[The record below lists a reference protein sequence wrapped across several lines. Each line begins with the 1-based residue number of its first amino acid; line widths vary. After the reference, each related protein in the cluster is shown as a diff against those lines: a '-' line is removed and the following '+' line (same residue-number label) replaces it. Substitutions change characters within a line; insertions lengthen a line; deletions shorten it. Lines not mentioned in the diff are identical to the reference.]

1 MNKCVNL
8 QNLDSSKNFVLSF
21 KPNVNLLTGLFF
33 FKIMHV
39 IFLINKLKL
48 NFMILKL
55 RQNTDQYTSKNLKDK
70 IIIKKRRLNL
80 KL

>member
-33 FKIMHV
+33 QDNACNFSYKQAQVKFYDFKTET
-39 IFLINKLKL
+39 K
-48 NFMILKL
+48 
-55 RQNTDQYTSKNLKDK
+55 Y
-70 IIIKKRRLNL
+70 
-80 KL
+80 